1 MLIFPIKKTW
11 FDLIDRGIKKEEY
24 RDDTPYYRSRLG
36 PFVGSEIECNLRNG
50 YSATSPTL
58 QIKARV
64 EKRTGNPDWGAEPG
78 KVYFTLVI
86 LEKRRV
92 EPETFII
99 KARRCKRCGGLLTSK
114 QAVEDGYG
122 HVCKMKTRAE
132 ERAAQ
137 PDPNQLTLFDALGD
151 EAPEE

>member
-1 MLIFPIKKTW
+1 MLIFPIKRQW

-24 RDDTPYYRSRLG
+24 RADTPYYRARLE
-36 PFVGSEIECNLRNG
+36 PFIGEEIECTLRNG

-58 QIKARV
+58 KVRAKV
-64 EKRTGNPDWGAEPG
+64 EKGTGNPDWGAEDG
-78 KVYFTLVI
+78 ETYFKLII
-86 LEKRRV
+86 LDKERI

-122 HVCKMKTRAE
+122 HVCKMKEAAE
-132 ERAAQ
+132 KRAAI
-137 PDPNQLTLFDALGD
+137 PDPNQLTLFDTEDA
-151 EAPEE
+151 E